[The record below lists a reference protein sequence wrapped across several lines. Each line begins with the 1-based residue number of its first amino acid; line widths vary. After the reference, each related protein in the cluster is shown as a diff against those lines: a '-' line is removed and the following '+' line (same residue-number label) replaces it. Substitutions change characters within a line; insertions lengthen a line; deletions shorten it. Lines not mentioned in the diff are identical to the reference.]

1 MTQSNLEKRRIEL
14 VERIGVFLEKY
25 GYQPIPA
32 RIIGLLMVTEKPYL
46 TFDEITDNLKVSKSA
61 VSIGL
66 NLLLGTQQIDY
77 ITLPGDR
84 KRYFKSRIGEWRQI
98 FTGLIGFA
106 NSIRT
111 LLLEVI
117 ELQSLSGREETRSL
131 KEVVHLIDL
140 LEKEVPRIVMEWD
153 DKQRKEK

>member
-1 MTQSNLEKRRIEL
+1 MEKRRIEL

-46 TFDEITDNLKVSKSA
+46 TFDEITESLKVSKSA

-98 FTGLIGFA
+98 IGGLIGFA
-106 NSIRT
+106 NAIRT
-111 LLLEVI
+111 LLLEII
-117 ELQSLSGREETRSL
+117 ELQKETEREDIRSL
-131 KEVVHLIDL
+131 KEVVDLIDL
-140 LEKEVPRIVMEWD
+140 LEKEVPRIVKDWD
-153 DKQRKEK
+153 KKEL

>member
-1 MTQSNLEKRRIEL
+1 MTQSMLEERKIGL
-14 VERIGVFLEKY
+14 VEKIGVFLEKY

-32 RIIGLLMVTEKPYL
+32 RIIGLLLVTEKPHL

-98 FTGLIGFA
+98 VTGLIGFA

-111 LLLEVI
+111 LLLEII
-117 ELQSLSGREETRSL
+117 ELQEGSEREDIKSL
-131 KEVVHLIDL
+131 KEVVQLIDL

-153 DKQRKEK
+153 VKQRQGK

>member
-1 MTQSNLEKRRIEL
+1 MEKRRIEL

-46 TFDEITDNLKVSKSA
+46 TFDEITENLKVSKSA

-98 FTGLIGFA
+98 VTGLIGFA

-111 LLLEVI
+111 LLLEII
-117 ELQSLSGREETRSL
+117 ELQKSSEREDIRSL
-131 KEVVHLIDL
+131 KEVVTLIDL
-140 LEKEVPRIVMEWD
+140 LEKEVPRIVMDWD
-153 DKQRKEK
+153 SKQRNKLQ

>member
-1 MTQSNLEKRRIEL
+1 MEKRRIEL

-46 TFDEITDNLKVSKSA
+46 TFDEITENLKVSKSA

-98 FTGLIGFA
+98 VTGLIGFA

-111 LLLEVI
+111 LLLEII
-117 ELQSLSGREETRSL
+117 ELQKSSEREDIRSL
-131 KEVVHLIDL
+131 KEVVDLIDL
-140 LEKEVPRIVMEWD
+140 LEKEVPRIVMNWD
-153 DKQRKEK
+153 SKQRNNE

>member
-1 MTQSNLEKRRIEL
+1 MQLEEQRIEL
-14 VERIGVFLEKY
+14 VEKIGVFLEKY

-98 FTGLIGFA
+98 VTGLIGFA
-106 NSIRT
+106 NAIRT
-111 LLLEVI
+111 LLLEI
-117 ELQSLSGREETRSL
+117 IQLQQDSEREDIKSL
-131 KEVVHLIDL
+131 KEVVKLIDL
-140 LEKEVPRIVMEWD
+140 LEKEVPRIVMDWD
-153 DKQRKEK
+153 ARQRQEK